1 MTGARHPDVDGP
13 LLIDVTPGTPR
24 MRNDVRPLV
33 RILRPELTAEAFDC
47 FAAEAHRQGL
57 VFTAA
62 YLEDGTCAGVAT
74 HRTLATSR
82 GRILLVEDLVTD
94 PGHRS
99 TGIGA
104 RLLEEVVERARTA
117 GCVAVEL
124 DSGVT
129 NHTAH
134 RFYHAR
140 QMRIAAFHFRLDG
153 LR

>member
-1 MTGARHPDVDGP
+1 MRADVGP
-13 LLIDVTPGTPR
+13 LIRT
-24 MRNDVRPLV
+24 
-33 RILRPELTAEAFDC
+33 LRPGLTAQAFDR
-47 FAAEAHRQGL
+47 FAAEAHAQGL

-62 YLEDGTCAGVAT
+62 YTAGGGCVAVAT
-74 HRTLATSR
+74 HRTLTTSR

-94 PGHRS
+94 TARRS

-104 RLLEEVVERARTA
+104 HLYDVLVERARAA
-117 GCVAVEL
+117 GCAAVEL

-129 NHTAH
+129 NHAAH

-140 QMRIAAFHFRLDG
+140 RMRVAAFHFRLDD